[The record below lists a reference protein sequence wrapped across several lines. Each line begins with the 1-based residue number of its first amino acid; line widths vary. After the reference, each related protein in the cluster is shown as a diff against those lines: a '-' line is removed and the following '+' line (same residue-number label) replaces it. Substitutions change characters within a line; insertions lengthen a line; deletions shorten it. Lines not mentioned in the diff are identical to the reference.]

1 MDRRFH
7 LDESLEKKGVS
18 RRDFMKFCGF
28 MATVLGL
35 PIAYAPKIAEAVEA
49 SKRPTVVWINL
60 AECTGCTESF
70 IRTSY
75 PWAADI
81 ILDSIDLAYHET
93 IMAAAGHQA
102 EEILAKVIKDQKG
115 KFICLMEGAIPMGEN
130 GAFGRI
136 GDKTMFELAKEVAQ
150 SAAAVMA
157 MGTCACYGGV
167 PAAKPNPTNSK
178 AISEALGIKTINMAG
193 CPPNGDNMVAAIVH
207 YLLLGKMPALDD
219 KGRPLFAYG
228 MLIHDNCERRG
239 HFENGNFV
247 QVFGDEGAAK
257 GYCLQKVGCKGP
269 ATYHNCPIIQWN
281 QATNWPVRAGH
292 PCIGCS
298 EPNFW
303 DDLSPFYVPM

>member
-35 PIAYAPKIAEAVEA
+35 PLSYAAKIAEAVE
-49 SKRPTVVWINL
+49 SKKRPTVVWLHL
-60 AECTGCTESF
+60 AECTGCTEAF

-93 IMAAAGHQA
+93 IMAAAGDQA
-102 EEILAKVIKDQKG
+102 EANLHDVVKNQKG
-115 KFICLMEGAIPMGEN
+115 KYIAIIEGAVPMGEK
-130 GAFGRI
+130 GVFGKVAGR
-136 GDKTMFELAKEVAQ
+136 TMYELSNEVAK
-150 SAAAVMA
+150 SAAAVMCV
-157 MGTCACYGGV
+157 GQCACYGGV
-167 PAAKPNPTNSK
+167 QAAKPNPTGAKSV
-178 AISEALGIKTINMAG
+178 SEALGIKTINLAG
-193 CPPNGDNMVAAIVH
+193 CPPNGDNMVAAVVH

-219 KGRPLFAYG
+219 KGRPLFAHG

-239 HFENGNFV
+239 QYENGNFV
-247 QVFGDEGAAK
+247 ETFGDEGAAK
-257 GYCLQKVGCKGP
+257 GYCLAKVGCKGP
-269 ATYHNCPIIQWN
+269 ATYNNCPLIQFN
-281 QATNWPVRAGH
+281 QGTNWPVRAGH

-298 EPNFW
+298 EPSFW
-303 DDLSPFYVPM
+303 DELSPFYVPM